1 MVTQIGNSLLLYF
14 GNIMKNFERSRIFF
28 VVLHGILDFFA
39 VVLLSWTYDDMKSTL
54 TDFLSIMWTLYISI
68 SATSLFLMMYV
79 MIKPENSVIKSYM
92 IFTEKFHENTLINII
107 LYIQTMIHFL
117 SNSKIVWFKCPF
129 LLISY
134 FWRAPASSQRI
145 QSRGRQKCPSP
156 KLKS

>member
-107 LYIQTMIHFL
+107 LIDLSVHFCL
-117 SNSKIVWFKCPF
+117 SVIFGEHLRHHRGFRVGVDKS
-129 LLISY
+129 
-134 FWRAPASSQRI
+134 APVPSSN
-145 QSRGRQKCPSP
+145 
-156 KLKS
+156 LKK